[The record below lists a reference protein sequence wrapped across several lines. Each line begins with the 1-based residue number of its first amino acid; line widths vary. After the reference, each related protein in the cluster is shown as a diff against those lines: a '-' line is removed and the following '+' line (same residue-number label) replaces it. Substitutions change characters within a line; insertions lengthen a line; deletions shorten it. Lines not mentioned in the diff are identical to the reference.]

1 MDLVKISRYVDSPVL
16 VEIDDLTPLE
26 RMALPNYWL
35 DALNGDLAARI
46 SGILDQWDV
55 FGRPIL
61 GDTYRN
67 IKENLSD
74 VRLLRSENRFFLL
87 YKIKM
92 ADGTDLYYLGMP
104 PVVDGDEL
112 PGYWNEFPPSLK
124 NFYSN
129 LHNGWYYIAGKTVGP
144 LPLEDMFRIDSFEW
158 SILDGLS
165 PEEYPDPARCIATFR
180 SGGGG
185 YLCLYFGEESTR
197 GVVWSSTEPPELVD
211 YSTYLDIWTNV
222 GLGA

>member
-1 MDLVKISRYVDSPVL
+1 MDLEKISRYVASPEL
-16 VEIDDLTPLE
+16 VEVEDLTPME
-26 RMALPNYWL
+26 QVALPDYWL
-35 DALNGDLAARI
+35 NALTGDTAFRVSETL
-46 SGILDQWDV
+46 SQWNN

-67 IKENLSD
+67 IKETLTD
-74 VRLLRSENRFFLL
+74 VRLLKSQNRFFLL
-87 YKIKM
+87 YDVKM
-92 ADGTDLYYLGMP
+92 VDGTDLHYLGGA
-104 PVVDGDEL
+104 PVSEGDEL
-112 PGYWNEFPPSLK
+112 PAYWNKFPPSLK
-124 NFYSN
+124 NFYAN
-129 LHNGWYYIAGKTVGP
+129 LHNGWYYVAGKTVGP

-165 PEEYPDPARCIATFR
+165 PDEYPDPSRCVATFR

-185 YLCLYFGEESTR
+185 YLCLHFGEEATK